1 MKTLHS
7 NGKQSN
13 SRPQNRGIDQSNLK
27 LDQKQEEK
35 KKQNKT
41 TITYWRETT

>member
-35 KKQNKT
+35 KKAQPASIKKPS
-41 TITYWRETT
+41 